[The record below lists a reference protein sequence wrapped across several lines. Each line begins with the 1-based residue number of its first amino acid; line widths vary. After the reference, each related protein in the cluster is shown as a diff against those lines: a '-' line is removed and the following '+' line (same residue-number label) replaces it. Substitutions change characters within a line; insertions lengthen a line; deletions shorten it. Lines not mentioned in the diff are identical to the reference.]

1 MSARAALLLCLWS
14 CVVACGP
21 PAPVNTGGTAP
32 GVGDTC
38 GTSGDVCQ
46 PGLVCGPLGTCDWGS
61 CRDAPDPAGWCAGQL
76 GVEPVRAVCDVDGRC
91 AVLQAGA
98 GEPCA
103 ADDGCYAGL
112 VCEQGSCVTLCASS
126 ATCPG
131 EGRACVE
138 RSPGSTQRI
147 CGPAPDC
154 NALPEPEVF
163 CSDVL
168 GVSPSRA
175 ICAPG
180 GRCELRRAAEGRFCE
195 RDRECEV
202 GLVCEES
209 RCERG
214 CEERCED
221 ASLTCV
227 PRPSSGPGSVCRY
240 VPRGCAAEEPFYCYL
255 VTGWTESVCDWMTGE
270 CSQEPPPPPPVYH
283 TIIIKDASS
292 HDACSA
298 RTPEGLR
305 APGADIVSIEVYS
318 DSGVLLARP
327 RMPSW
332 ELGDGGVNNDFIE
345 PDLFASSQRA
355 AESGAQEPVCPLLR
369 QADGRLELGGM
380 LSLGC
385 GGELT
390 ASFLATSAA
399 LRGEGMWQ
407 GGVTRGMRVRI
418 GEYAPVCDGS
428 SEPDLD
434 AYTVTLCEGDS
445 WNLTCAPSLTPTP
458 VSGTM
463 WFEVP

>member
-14 CVVACGP
+14 CAVACGP

-32 GVGDTC
+32 GVGDMC

-61 CRDAPDPAGWCAGQL
+61 CRDAPDPAVWCAGQL
-76 GVEPVRAVCDVDGRC
+76 GVAPARSLCDVDGRC

-112 VCEQGSCVTLCASS
+112 VCEQGSCVTLCVSS

-138 RSPGSTQRI
+138 RSPGSAQQI

-154 NALPEPEVF
+154 NTLPDPVVF
-163 CSDVL
+163 CADVL
-168 GVSPSRA
+168 GVSRSRV
-175 ICAPG
+175 ICAPS
-180 GRCELRRAAEGRFCE
+180 GRCDLRRSAEGRLCE

-202 GLVCEES
+202 GLVCEER
-209 RCERG
+209 RCERP
-214 CEERCED
+214 CEGTCED

-227 PRPSSGPGSVCRY
+227 PRPSGGAGSLCRY
-240 VPRGCAAEEPFYCYL
+240 VPIGCAAEEPFYCYEQ
-255 VTGWTESVCDWMTGE
+255 TGWDYSECDRVTGE

-283 TIIIKDASS
+283 TIIIQDASS
-292 HDACSA
+292 PSACAS
-298 RTPEGLR
+298 RTPEGLL
-305 APGADIVSIEVYS
+305 APGADIVSIEVY
-318 DSGVLLARP
+318 DSAGALLALVQA
-327 RMPSW
+327 PSW
-332 ELGDGGVNNDFIE
+332 TPGDGVGNDFVE
-345 PDLFASSQRA
+345 PDLVASSQRA
-355 AESGAQEPVCPLLR
+355 GQLGASEPVCPLLR

-385 GGELT
+385 GGQLK
-390 ASFLATSAA
+390 ASFA
-399 LRGEGMWQ
+399 LVDPSRWDMWPD
-407 GGVTRGMRVRI
+407 GVTQGMRVRI
-418 GEYAPVCDGS
+418 GEYAPVCDGL
-428 SEPDLD
+428 SEPDPDRYL
-434 AYTVTLCEGDS
+434 VTLCEGDN
-445 WNLTCAPSLTPTP
+445 WNPACTTYLTPQA